1 MTQLAT
7 ALISMASCRGPEG
20 RQRVAHGSEAV
31 KKSMPV
37 ILSEAKDPGSFLW
50 FSDLRTTAEILR
62 CAQDDT
68 F

>member
-1 MTQLAT
+1 
-7 ALISMASCRGPEG
+7 
-20 RQRVAHGSEAV
+20 
-31 KKSMPV
+31 MPV

-68 F
+68 SEFPHTFSRPGLLYFAPSGLKCVI